1 MSGST
6 ILFPQ
11 AYLVY
16 QQAYKRKEN
25 QIKES
30 DLKTSTV
37 KVAKLKGNYKT
48 EAVVS
53 KIFGSLDTKQNK
65 VEKSFLNMQTHKIS
79 ALVPEIRL
87 FKVLKEGNSKKSIP
101 FYFPVTA
108 DYDLDPEGRVNLKTR
123 SFSAGAAVIE
133 NFSFSFQ
140 GRSPY
145 SLSRK
150 FMKASLTIKVDNIG
164 ILFEK
169 RPGYA
174 PLADL
179 FTIGAGNRSQQIA
192 GFSAGFSQSRLASL
206 QSARIGA
213 TIGYSV
219 PRNYELFSSDEI
231 TSIESSRKMLNLTY
245 STHDLSLS
253 DDGSA
258 TVTINYTGHLESFK
272 DASQFNLLSG
282 PITKASLE
290 LRKTQQRKTAGK
302 INKLL
307 SPKQKKQNP
316 KAPKADEVTPMSQED
331 IKKAFTFI
339 IEDLYENNKIHKI
352 SFDKSYFEAK
362 TTSELLQAPE
372 ARRQQSIEAGTAT
385 AAKTTDNSSRDK
397 NPLATFDKETIHYFT
412 FGDFMQS
419 YFNKIENDLKQAKKI
434 NNQKNIQ
441 GDEAQVANTNITGYI
456 KALEEFNILLADV
469 TATTNKF
476 DDEGAVFT
484 KNIADIPI
492 SLDNFYTS
500 VYKQIRKPG
509 LMFYDLYSF
518 TDGFAKD
525 LLQRSFDNYPE
536 AKFIKDVTF
545 SVVTYTSSKLRAAIS
560 KGEINIKKLESPN
573 QFFSKKSIEESE
585 EYIVFVQ
592 EPSNHAK
599 AIGSG
604 NSKNDSR
611 EGIFHLAL
619 SKDRGLV
626 KNISFSKI
634 SSPSREA
641 ALVAVN
647 ADMYDELRIPHNAT
661 ISMVGNFM
669 FMPLCQVY
677 VDPNSIGFGS
687 PKDLNSAAR
696 RLGFGGYYTVTDVT
710 TTFSSAGK
718 LDTKLSLNFVSFPE
732 TKSEPDLPFGTID
745 SINSVSRIGN

>member
-1 MSGST
+1 MSGNPV
-6 ILFPQ
+6 LFPQ

-25 QIKES
+25 KIKES
-30 DLKTSTV
+30 ELESNTAV

-53 KIFGSLDTKQNK
+53 KIFGSVDTKQNK
-65 VEKSFLNMQTHKIS
+65 TEKAFLNMETHKIS

-87 FKVLKEGNSKKSIP
+87 FKILKEGNSKRSIP
-101 FYFPVTA
+101 FYFPITS
-108 DYDLDPEGRVNLKTR
+108 DFNFDPEGRINLNTR

-133 NFSFSFQ
+133 SFSFSFQ
-140 GRSPY
+140 GKSPY
-145 SLSRK
+145 SLSRQ

-164 ILFEK
+164 ILFEEK
-169 RPGYA
+169 PGYA
-174 PLADL
+174 ALADL
-179 FTIGAGNRSQQIA
+179 FTIGAGSRSQQVS
-192 GFSAGFSQSRLASL
+192 GFSKGLSQSRLASL

-219 PRNYELFSSDEI
+219 PRNYELFESEEI

-245 STHDLSLS
+245 KTHNLSLS

-258 TVTINYTGHLESFK
+258 TVNVTYTGHLESFK
-272 DASQFNLLSG
+272 NASQFDLLSG
-282 PITKASLE
+282 PQAKASLE
-290 LRKTQQRKTAGK
+290 LRKTDSRKMAGK
-302 INKLL
+302 INEFF
-307 SPKQKKQNP
+307 SPSQKKKDPKKPKSSDVSKKTQN
-316 KAPKADEVTPMSQED
+316 DLR
-331 IKKAFTFI
+331 KAFSFI
-339 IEDLYENNKIHKI
+339 IDDLYRNEKIHKI
-352 SFDKSYFEAK
+352 SFDKSYFETK
-362 TTSELLQAPE
+362 TTSEIVGMTA
-372 ARRQQSIEAGTAT
+372 QQRADMSGS
-385 AAKTTDNSSRDK
+385 KTKATDNSAKDK
-397 NPLATFDKETIHYFT
+397 NPLTTFDKEIIHYFT
-412 FGDFMQS
+412 FGDFLQS
-419 YFNKIENDLKQAKKI
+419 YFKKI
-434 NNQKNIQ
+434 KH
-441 GDEAQVANTNITGYI
+441 DLTEAQKQIKKSKDIEDSDKSATIRGFASYI
-456 KALEEFNILLADV
+456 KSLEEINILLADV
-469 TATTNKF
+469 TATTNKL

-500 VYKQIRKPG
+500 VYKQITKPG

-545 SVVTYTSSKLRAAIS
+545 SVMTYTSSKLRAAINR
-560 KGEINIKKLESPN
+560 GEININKLESPN
-573 QFFSKKSIEESE
+573 GLFSKKSIEESE

-592 EPSNHAK
+592 EPSSHSK
-599 AIGSG
+599 AVGSG
-604 NSKNDSR
+604 NVRNDSR

-647 ADMYDELRIPHNAT
+647 ADMYDELRIPHNASV
-661 ISMVGNFM
+661 SMVGNFM

-677 VDPNSIGFGS
+677 VDPNSLGFGS

-710 TTFSSAGK
+710 TSFSAGK
-718 LDTKLSLNFVSFPE
+718 LDTKLALNFVSFPE

-745 SINSVSRIGN
+745 SINSVSRIGS